1 MYVTE
6 KDSKYNYSYSDSCKT
21 CTFFYMKTL
30 DEFSVASSYKE
41 GFKET
46 IYFCKRS
53 RFYLTE
59 SGKLPSVE
67 KCGHYEE
74 DKFLNIMKE
83 IIRKDEEK
91 KMRVFHGI
99 SNRKK

>member
-1 MYVTE
+1 
-6 KDSKYNYSYSDSCKT
+6 
-21 CTFFYMKTL
+21 MKTL
-30 DEFSVASSYKE
+30 DELSVASSYKE

-91 KMRVFHGI
+91 KMRVFYGI
-99 SNRKK
+99 FNRKR